1 MLPVE
6 INDLNA
12 FDEHLYEKLAYSPL
26 EVLKLM
32 ETSLKN
38 YLKERKD
45 EYPACPDEDWQ
56 VILRSDDNP
65 IKIRDIKSSMVSRLF
80 VISGIIIS
88 STKPYIKASKLKI
101 QCKNCLNTKTI
112 ELSPGQYPYVPSF
125 CEGQAGHTQ
134 KCPKDSFVP
143 MPNSEV
149 IDSQNLK
156 IQEFPED
163 IPTGEVARTYSLVVD
178 RKNVSLCVPGDRVRI
193 TGVMLVND
201 LKIEQLNKGYL
212 YVTGIQKIKERT

>member
-12 FDEHLYEKLAYSPL
+12 FDEHLYEKLAYNPL

-32 ETSLKN
+32 EASLRN

-163 IPTGEVARTYSLVVD
+163 IPTG
-178 RKNVSLCVPGDRVRI
+178 
-193 TGVMLVND
+193 
-201 LKIEQLNKGYL
+201 
-212 YVTGIQKIKERT
+212 